1 MFKITTVPLFTL
13 CESGNTEESQY
24 FLFNEK
30 WNFLFY
36 KSWCYNMGGSIILP
50 ESNEE
55 FQTHLDITSKLI
67 LPELHEKCV
76 DASGNI
82 IMWVGYTDEDME
94 GKSIDSRE

>member
-1 MFKITTVPLFTL
+1 MFKFTNVPLFTL

-55 FQTHLDITSKLI
+55 FQTNLDITSKLI

-94 GKSIDSRE
+94 GKSRD

>member
-1 MFKITTVPLFTL
+1 MFQL
-13 CESGNTEESQY
+13 CESGDSEESKY

-30 WNFLFY
+30 WDFNFY

-50 ESNEE
+50 QSVEE

-76 DASGNI
+76 DATGTI
-82 IMWVGYTDEDME
+82 IMWVGYTDEYME
-94 GKSIDSRE
+94 GESQHNT

>member
-1 MFKITTVPLFTL
+1 MFFLSQITTVPLFTL

-24 FLFNEK
+24 FLLNEK
-30 WNFLFY
+30 WNFPFY

-50 ESNEE
+50 QSADE

-94 GKSIDSRE
+94 GE

>member
-1 MFKITTVPLFTL
+1 
-13 CESGNTEESQY
+13 
-24 FLFNEK
+24 
-30 WNFLFY
+30 
-36 KSWCYNMGGSIILP
+36 MGGSIILP

-94 GKSIDSRE
+94 GKSKENNYLLNMCNCRCLGQSIHKGTHAF

>member
-1 MFKITTVPLFTL
+1 
-13 CESGNTEESQY
+13 
-24 FLFNEK
+24 
-30 WNFLFY
+30 
-36 KSWCYNMGGSIILP
+36 MGGSIILP

-94 GKSIDSRE
+94 GKSKGNNYLLNMCNFCRCLGQPLHKRTHAF

>member
-1 MFKITTVPLFTL
+1 
-13 CESGNTEESQY
+13 
-24 FLFNEK
+24 
-30 WNFLFY
+30 
-36 KSWCYNMGGSIILP
+36 MGGSIILP

-94 GKSIDSRE
+94 GKSEVEKKSFNDLVYNRCLG

>member
-1 MFKITTVPLFTL
+1 
-13 CESGNTEESQY
+13 
-24 FLFNEK
+24 
-30 WNFLFY
+30 
-36 KSWCYNMGGSIILP
+36 MGGSIILP

-55 FQTHLDITSKLI
+55 FQTNLDITSKLI

-94 GKSIDSRE
+94 GKSRD

>member
-1 MFKITTVPLFTL
+1 M
-13 CESGNTEESQY
+13 
-24 FLFNEK
+24 FNEK

-94 GKSIDSRE
+94 GKSEVEKKHFNELV

>member
-1 MFKITTVPLFTL
+1 
-13 CESGNTEESQY
+13 
-24 FLFNEK
+24 
-30 WNFLFY
+30 
-36 KSWCYNMGGSIILP
+36 MGGSIILP

-94 GKSIDSRE
+94 GKSKV

>member
-1 MFKITTVPLFTL
+1 
-13 CESGNTEESQY
+13 
-24 FLFNEK
+24 
-30 WNFLFY
+30 
-36 KSWCYNMGGSIILP
+36 MGGSIILP
-50 ESNEE
+50 QSADE

-94 GKSIDSRE
+94 GE